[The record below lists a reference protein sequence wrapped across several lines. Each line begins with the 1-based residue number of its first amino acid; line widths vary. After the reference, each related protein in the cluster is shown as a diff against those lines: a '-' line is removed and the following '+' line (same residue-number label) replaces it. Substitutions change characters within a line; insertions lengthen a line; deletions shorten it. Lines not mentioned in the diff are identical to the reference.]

1 MTWANRITIFR
12 IVLIPIFLGTLL
24 YYSASERHGAPD
36 ERLRWLAFGIFLVA
50 AISDG
55 VDGYLARHC
64 NQRTKLGAVLDPT
77 ADKLL
82 AFTALLSLSLIPF
95 QGIPTFPLWFPL
107 LVISRDVILA
117 VGAFLLHYFHHTV
130 EVRPHWTGKVST
142 VFVFAA
148 ICAVLL
154 NLPWVNI
161 LCWIGG
167 LFTLASTVFYVRDGI
182 AQFNA
187 GDHSKPH

>member
-1 MTWANRITIFR
+1 MTWANRITLFR
-12 IVLIPIFLGTLL
+12 IVLIPVFLGTLL
-24 YYSASERHGAPD
+24 YYSASEKAGAP
-36 ERLRWLAFGIFLVA
+36 EEGLRLTAFVIFLVA

-55 VDGYLARHC
+55 IDGYLARHW

-95 QGIPTFPLWFPL
+95 HGIATFPLWFPL

-117 VGAFLLHYFHHTV
+117 VGALLLHYFHHAV

-142 VFVFAA
+142 GFVFAA
-148 ICAVLL
+148 ICAALL
-154 NLPWVNI
+154 DLRWVGW
-161 LCWIGG
+161 LCAVAG
-167 LFTLASTVFYVRDGI
+167 LFTFASAIFYLRDGT

>member
-1 MTWANRITIFR
+1 MTWANRITLFR
-12 IVLIPIFLGTLL
+12 IVLIPVFLGALL
-24 YYSASERHGAPD
+24 YYSASEQRGAP
-36 ERLRWLAFGIFLVA
+36 EEGLRWLAFGIFLTA

-64 NQRTKLGAVLDPT
+64 NQKTRLGAVLDPT

-82 AFTALLSLSLIPF
+82 TFTALLSLSLVPF
-95 QGIPTFPLWFPL
+95 RSLPHFPLWFPL
-107 LVISRDVILA
+107 LVVSRDIMLA
-117 VGAFLLHYFHHTV
+117 VGAFLLHYFHHAL

-148 ICAVLL
+148 ICAALL
-154 NLPWVNI
+154 KLPWVVV

-167 LFTLASTVFYVRDGI
+167 LFTFASAVCYIRDGT

-187 GDHSKPH
+187 GDHSKPV